1 MQTSEN
7 EAAILTLK
15 EINRLWVDGK
25 VEDLAPT
32 LDPNIV
38 MVFPGFTG
46 RIQGREQFLDGF
58 REFCESAK
66 LLEFHDQDYES
77 DVVADTAVVTFRYD
91 MIYERSGERYRANGR
106 DLWVFR
112 MQDSDWIAVWR
123 AMLDMQE
130 QPAL

>member
-1 MQTSEN
+1 MQTSGN
-7 EAAILTLK
+7 EAAILALK
-15 EINRLWVDGK
+15 RINRVWIDRK
-25 VEDLAPT
+25 VEDLAPM

-58 REFCESAK
+58 RDFCENANV
-66 LLEFHDQDYES
+66 LEFQDQDYES

-91 MIYERSGERYRANGR
+91 MLYQRSGERYRAGGR

-112 MQDSDWIAVWR
+112 IQDSDWIAVWR
-123 AMLDMQE
+123 TMLDMQE
-130 QPAL
+130 QLA